1 MCSVLSK
8 IEALPPL
15 VTPSEVCIYFFCT
28 DGCTTLIISVLK
40 IERLHYQLSL
50 VQRNEAF
57 LLHAGDCAESF
68 NACTHVSLTSITFP
82 ACRSYR
88 LHQENI
94 SAKIGLILS
103 FSLILVWGARLP
115 IVSSYLQRG
124 YIWNMTYIFEGA
136 GGAHCWAVCET
147 EK

>member
-82 ACRSYR
+82 ACRSDRYIR
-88 LHQENI
+88 
-94 SAKIGLILS
+94 KIFLPKLDLS
-103 FSLILVWGARLP
+103 SRSL
-115 IVSSYLQRG
+115 
-124 YIWNMTYIFEGA
+124 
-136 GGAHCWAVCET
+136 
-147 EK
+147 